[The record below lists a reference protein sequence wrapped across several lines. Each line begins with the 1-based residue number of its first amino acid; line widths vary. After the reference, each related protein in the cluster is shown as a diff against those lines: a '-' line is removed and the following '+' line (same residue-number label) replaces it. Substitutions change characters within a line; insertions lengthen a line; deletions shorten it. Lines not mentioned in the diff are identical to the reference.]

1 MGFVM
6 ENMSL
11 VSSHG
16 SFALDLKIKNHAAMA
31 ALTKGQ
37 AARADIDTLVAMVNI
52 VEALYRLG
60 FGKDYSDVVRSGL
73 DALKAVGSRG
83 AATSRFILRAEEM
96 KALNTM
102 IELHDA
108 QLEVITL
115 KDMDAAIALVY
126 EEIRLKKLTPIIEH
140 V

>member
-16 SFALDLKIKNHAAMA
+16 SFMLDLKIKNHAAMA

-37 AARADIDTLVAMVNI
+37 ATRADIDTLVAMVNI

-60 FGKDYSDVVRSGL
+60 FGKDYNDVVSSGL
-73 DALKAVGSRG
+73 AALKAVGSRG
-83 AATSRFILRAEEM
+83 ATTSKFILRAEEM
-96 KALNTM
+96 KAMNTM

-126 EEIRLKKLTPIIEH
+126 EEIRQKKLTPIIEH

>member
-16 SFALDLKIKNHAAMA
+16 SFMLDLKIKNHAAMA

-37 AARADIDTLVAMVNI
+37 ATRADIDTLVAMVNI

-60 FGKDYSDVVRSGL
+60 FGKDYDDVVRNGL
-73 DALKAVGSRG
+73 ASLRAVGSRG
-83 AATSRFILRAEEM
+83 AATSKFILRAEEM
-96 KALNTM
+96 RALNLIT
-102 IELHDA
+102 ELHDA

-126 EEIRLKKLTPIIEH
+126 EEIRQKKLTPIIEH